1 MKPSPFIWLVGGV
14 VIGLL
19 LGGLV
24 WYTRRAPVMD
34 AQIIS
39 PQPVACTMEAK
50 VCPDGSYVGRVGPRC
65 EFAACPTTPS
75 QPAVPTPA
83 PLPSAPVT
91 STPPGTSVLPPLR
104 PGEHRVSFVYA
115 PVKTEYVGVQWPPSV
130 RVSDETY
137 SCQEVDSA
145 STGMART
152 TKKIING
159 RSYCV
164 TTQSEGAAGTVYTEY
179 TYVSPLDQK
188 TVTIQFTV
196 SQVRCEN
203 YDDPQRALCQDTQSA
218 FNPDALAQMM
228 IGSVR
233 VE

>member
-75 QPAVPTPA
+75 QPTVPTPA

-130 RVSDETY
+130 RVSDDTY

-164 TTQSEGAAGTVYTEY
+164 TTQNDGAAGTVYTDY
-179 TYVSPLDQK
+179 TYVSALYQG
-188 TVTIQFTV
+188 TVRIQFFV
-196 SQVRCEN
+196 SRVRCEN
-203 YDDPQRALCQDTQSA
+203 YDDPKKTDCQNGQDA
-218 FNPDALAQMM
+218 FNPDALVEMVT
-228 IGSVR
+228 GSVKL
-233 VE
+233 E